1 VEKDTWER
9 QKDGNWKRTIEKIG
23 SLYDVSPVY
32 NGAYSKTSVYMRG
45 KELAE
50 EELRKKNQEEV
61 PESYYENIEKA
72 LNI

>member
-1 VEKDTWER
+1 
-9 QKDGNWKRTIEKIG
+9 
-23 SLYDVSPVY
+23 
-32 NGAYSKTSVYMRG
+32 MRG